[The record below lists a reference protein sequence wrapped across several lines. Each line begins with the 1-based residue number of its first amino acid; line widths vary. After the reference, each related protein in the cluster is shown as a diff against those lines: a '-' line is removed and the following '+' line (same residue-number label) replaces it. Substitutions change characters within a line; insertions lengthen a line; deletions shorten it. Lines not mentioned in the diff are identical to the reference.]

1 MRMADVKFVERAYDL
16 FSGTV
21 YRVCMMYL
29 KNPTD
34 AEDIVS
40 DTFLKL
46 LSYRKPF
53 NGDDHLK
60 AWLIVTARNNCK
72 NALTHWWKR
81 TRVELDAIPEPE
93 APAEDLTAQ
102 AVEALPEKYR
112 EALYLYYYEGYTGAE
127 ASKMLDITESAF
139 WSRVKRGREIL
150 HMELEEECNEGKRV
164 QSGI

>member
-1 MRMADVKFVERAYDL
+1 MADAKFVERAYDL
-16 FSGTV
+16 FAGTV

-34 AEDIVS
+34 AEDAVA

-46 LSYRKPF
+46 LFHAKAF

-60 AWLIVTARNNCK
+60 AWLIVAAKNRCK
-72 NALTHWWKR
+72 NVLANWWSK
-81 TRVELDAIPEPE
+81 TRVELDSIPEPA

-102 AVEALPEKYR
+102 AVEELPEIYR
-112 EALYLYYYEGYTGAE
+112 EALYLYYYEGYSGAE
-127 ASKMLDITESAF
+127 ASKMLGITESAF
-139 WSRVKRGREIL
+139 WSRMKRGRELL
-150 HMELEEECNEGKRV
+150 HMEMEEECDEAKRV